1 MNFELN
7 EILSIIYHI
16 QFLKNAIDM
25 EKNSK
30 NVSSQVSEKPAKYP
44 NFFKNLEILQ
54 QNDIYTDRRFAS
66 DFGIEERAAIN
77 TLDLEDGGKK
87 LAEILKSG
95 ISIDTIFSAANVG
108 VSMDGILDMLDLLE
122 KIQRDIKVGKSKV
135 DVMFSGNALK
145 GRWCANFV
153 ANRHQELNVREL
165 LYSSRHSG
173 WLYIGNGLAMITSD
187 LSADVIKRIY
197 PQRQYKYIFAFDQ
210 PSEAGK
216 GDGR

>member
-1 MNFELN
+1 
-7 EILSIIYHI
+7 
-16 QFLKNAIDM
+16 M
-25 EKNSK
+25 EQNIT
-30 NVSSQVSEKPAKYP
+30 NVSSQVNENPAKYP

-54 QNDIYTDRRFAS
+54 QNGIYTERKFAS
-66 DFGIEERAAIN
+66 DFGIEERVAIN
-77 TLDLEDGGKK
+77 SLDLEDGGTK
-87 LAEILKSG
+87 LGEILKSG
-95 ISIDTIFSAANVG
+95 ISIDTIYNAANAG
-108 VSMDGILDMLDLLE
+108 VSMDDILAMLDLSE
-122 KIQRDIKVGKSKV
+122 KIQRDIKEGKSKV
-135 DVMFSGNALK
+135 NVMFSGNARK

-153 ANRHQELNVREL
+153 ASRQKELKVREL

>member
-1 MNFELN
+1 
-7 EILSIIYHI
+7 
-16 QFLKNAIDM
+16 M
-25 EKNSK
+25 EQNIT
-30 NVSSQVSEKPAKYP
+30 NVSSQVNENPAKYP

-54 QNDIYTDRRFAS
+54 QNGIYTERKFAS
-66 DFGIEERAAIN
+66 DFNLEERAAIN
-77 TLDLEDGGKK
+77 SLDLEDGGKK
-87 LAEILKSG
+87 LAEIRKNG
-95 ISIDTIFSAANVG
+95 ISIDTILDAANAG
-108 VSMDGILDMLDLLE
+108 VNMDGILNMIDLSE
-122 KIQRDIKVGKSKV
+122 KIQRDIKEGKSKV
-135 DVMFSGNALK
+135 DVMFCGNARK

-153 ANRHQELNVREL
+153 ASRQKELKVREL